1 MWNRQQLKEK
11 AKFTFKRNY
20 WKCVLVSLL
29 FAVLVSGSVGRYAA
43 SASGQSNQ
51 GSVKESER
59 YLEQHLYEI
68 DENGNVVPKHHDSG
82 DLYDSDYDDW
92 GNYIGGNEYSE
103 NPAETIEEYAKRYPV
118 RATTFLM
125 VFLSVVM
132 IVFVIILAVA
142 ILLNVFI
149 CNPIEV
155 GCDRFYFKNLEEP
168 SQVKEVLY
176 AFDHNYKNVVNTMFF
191 RDLYTFLW
199 ALLFIIP
206 GIVKSYEYQ
215 MIPYLLAE
223 HPQMPREQ
231 AFAESKR
238 MMDGQKWNA
247 FVLDLSFLGW
257 MILSVFTFGILNI
270 FYVQPYLDASHAA
283 LYEALRYNG
292 APTGAK
298 PQMGNVYMQG
308 TPIGQDESVQQ

>member
-29 FAVLVSGSVGRYAA
+29 FAVLVSGSIGSYAA
-43 SASGQSNQ
+43 SASGQSNHE
-51 GSVKESER
+51 SVRESER

-68 DENGNVVPKHHDSG
+68 DENGNIMPKHHDLG
-82 DLYDSDYDDW
+82 ALYDSDYDDW
-92 GNYIGGNEYSE
+92 GNYIGDNGYSE
-103 NPAETIEEYAKRYPV
+103 DAAETIEQYAKRHPV
-118 RATTFLM
+118 GAATFMM
-125 VFLSVVM
+125 VFLSVFM
-132 IVFVIILAVA
+132 IVLVIIMAVA

-168 SQVKEVLY
+168 AQAKEVVY

-199 ALLFIIP
+199 SLLFIIP

-223 HPQMPREQ
+223 HPEMTKEQ

-238 MMDGQKWNA
+238 MMDGQKWSS

-257 MILSVFTFGILNI
+257 RILSVFTFGILNI
-270 FYVQPYLDASHAA
+270 FYVQPYTDASHAA

-292 APTGAK
+292 APMGAQ

-308 TPIGQDESVQQ
+308 MPIGQDGSMQ